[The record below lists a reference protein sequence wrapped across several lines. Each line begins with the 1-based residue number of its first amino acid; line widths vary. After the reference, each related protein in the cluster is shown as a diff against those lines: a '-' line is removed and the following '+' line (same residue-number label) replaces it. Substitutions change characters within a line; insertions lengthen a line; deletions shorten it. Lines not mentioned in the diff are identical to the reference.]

1 MSRGWNIQGQVRTVV
16 LYHPM
21 VEDGRTGERR
31 EERGEKREGEL
42 EERSEVEREKS
53 LHTLP

>member
-1 MSRGWNIQGQVRTVV
+1 MSRGWNVQGQVRTVV

-31 EERGEKREGEL
+31 EERRREGKL
-42 EERSEVEREKS
+42 EERSEVGREKS